1 MEYDRSEI
9 EKIIS
14 ELPNHIRQAVDA
26 IDWGEIT
33 KEMQEK
39 FKLHLDDIAAFREQS
54 MLVIVGKLSS
64 DRYADALIYEI
75 GLSKEFAH
83 ELVDFA
89 DKRIFQKLQNNAF
102 GRNQEPEEKI
112 PAYTS
117 QSTNDPYSIIDIN
130 DQNEGKNMPSF
141 SPSFNANLKKDL
153 ADQLSSW
160 QVQSGKEDILSS
172 NSGTAGSFKLAPRE
186 KPADPN
192 AYREPIEESD
202 LRGIPSMDSLER
214 SSLGQALQQPEQIF
228 SSPLEAQE
236 KREDVPNLEEDLLSQ
251 AFIPKNDI
259 LNLDDENDILSE
271 ENEGSHL
278 KNLKNI

>member
-75 GLSKEFAH
+75 GLSKEFAR

-102 GRNQEPEEKI
+102 GRNQKPEEKI

-130 DQNEGKNMPSF
+130 DQGEIKNAAHF
-141 SPSFNANLKKDL
+141 SPSLNANLKKDL

-160 QVQSGKEDILSS
+160 QLQNKEEGISNITKNTSS
-172 NSGTAGSFKLAPRE
+172 SFKLASRE
-186 KPADPN
+186 KTVDPN

-214 SSLGQALQQPEQIF
+214 SSLGQSLQQPEQVF
-228 SSPLEAQE
+228 SSPLNTQE
-236 KREDVPNLEEDLLSQ
+236 KHEDIPNLEEDLLSQ
-251 AFIPKNDI
+251 SFIPKNDI
-259 LNLDDENDILSE
+259 LNLDDENDIFSE
-271 ENEGSHL
+271 ESKGSHL

>member
-75 GLSKEFAH
+75 GLSKEFAR

-102 GRNQEPEEKI
+102 GRNQKPEEKI

-130 DQNEGKNMPSF
+130 DQNEGKNIPSY
-141 SPSFNANLKKDL
+141 SPSLNANLKKDL

-160 QVQSGKEDILSS
+160 QVQSGKENILSS
-172 NSGTAGSFKLAPRE
+172 NSSTAGSFKLAPRE

-214 SSLGQALQQPEQIF
+214 SSLGQSLQQPEQIF
-228 SSPLEAQE
+228 SSPLKAQE

-259 LNLDDENDILSE
+259 LNLDDENDILLE
-271 ENEGSHL
+271 EKEGSHL